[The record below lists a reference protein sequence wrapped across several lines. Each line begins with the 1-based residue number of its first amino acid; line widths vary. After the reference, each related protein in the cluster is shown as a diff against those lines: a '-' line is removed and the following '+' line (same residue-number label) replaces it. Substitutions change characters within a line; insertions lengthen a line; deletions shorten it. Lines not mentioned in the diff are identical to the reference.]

1 MTCAVCGRDNPAAA
15 KFCGP
20 CGAAIDDFLS
30 GAPQLPMA
38 PPMPPAA
45 ASAFRTILFTDIE
58 GHTAMMQR
66 LGDARGRAVRR
77 EHERLTREALR
88 GHGGTEVKTM
98 GDGFAASFGSAT
110 QALECAGALQ
120 RSFATRDEAGGEPLR
135 VRVGINAGEP
145 IAENDDLFGTAVI
158 VAARLASDAAGGHVI
173 VADVVR
179 QLVAGK
185 HFVFSDRGE
194 STLRGFEHPMRTW
207 ELLW

>member
-1 MTCAVCGRDNPAAA
+1 
-15 KFCGP
+15 
-20 CGAAIDDFLS
+20 
-30 GAPQLPMA
+30 MA
-38 PPMPPAA
+38 PPISPAA
-45 ASAFRTILFTDIE
+45 ASAFRTIFFTDIE

-66 LGDARGRAVRR
+66 LGDARGRAVLR

-98 GDGFAASFGSAT
+98 GDGFVASFGSAT
-110 QALECAGALQ
+110 QAFECAGALQ
-120 RSFATRDEAGGEPLR
+120 RSFATHDEAGGEPLR

-185 HFVFSDRGE
+185 DFVFSDRGE